1 MLSAL
6 DELILKS
13 VLTLLLAGLGA
24 AYTLGWWR
32 LRAAGHGQI
41 TATWRLPLYLAGLAS
56 VAIALLSPLERLA
69 EELFSS
75 HMIQHELLTMYAPPL
90 LLLGNP
96 LPVVLWG
103 LPRRARRVAAGP
115 LMRGRILRRALW
127 SLTFLPVAWSLYTVD
142 LWAWHLP
149 VLYEAAIRNFELHV
163 LEHAAFF
170 TTAILF
176 WWPIV
181 EPAPRLRRRLNA
193 GFKILYLLAATAQN
207 TFLGMFLSVPQRALY
222 QVYVERAAARGVDPV
237 DDQTLAGGIMWAS
250 SHMYLLPI
258 LLLVWAYA
266 RAEVRESSSV
276 A

>member
-1 MLSAL
+1 M
-6 DELILKS
+6 DELILK
-13 VLTLLLAGLGA
+13 TLLALLLTGLGA

-32 LRAAGHGQI
+32 LRAAGHAQV
-41 TATWRLPLYLAGLAS
+41 AASWRLALYLGGLAS
-56 VAIALLSPLERLA
+56 LAAALLSPLEALA
-69 EELFSS
+69 EELFSA
-75 HMIQHELLTMYAPPL
+75 HMIQHELLTMYAPAL

-103 LPRRARRVAAGP
+103 LPRRARRTAARP
-115 LMRGRILRRALW
+115 LTRGRALRRALW
-127 SLTFLPVAWSLYTVD
+127 TLTRLPVAWALYVGT

-149 VLYEAAIRNFELHV
+149 LLYEAAIRNFEVHV

-170 TTAILF
+170 GTAVLF
-176 WWPIV
+176 WWPII

-193 GFKILYLLAATAQN
+193 GFKILYLIAATAQN
-207 TFLGMFLSVPQRALY
+207 TLLGMFLSLPQRALY
-222 QVYVERAAARGVDPV
+222 RHYAQTAAARGADPL

-250 SHMYLLPI
+250 GHMYLLPI

-266 RAEVRESSSV
+266 RQDARASSSL

>member
-1 MLSAL
+1 L
-6 DELILKS
+6 DEQILKS
-13 VLTLLLAGLGA
+13 LLALLLAGLGA
-24 AYTLGWWR
+24 AYALGWWR

-41 TATWRLPLYLAGLAS
+41 AATWRLPLYLAGLATIA
-56 VAIALLSPLERLA
+56 VALLSPLEALA
-69 EELFSS
+69 EELFSA

-103 LPRRARRVAAGP
+103 LPRRVRRVAGRP
-115 LMRGRILRRALW
+115 LMRGRALRRTLW
-127 SLTFLPVAWSLYTVD
+127 SLTFLPVAWSLYTID

-170 TTAILF
+170 LTAILF

-193 GFKILYLLAATAQN
+193 GFKILYLIAATAQN
-207 TFLGMFLSVPQRALY
+207 TFLGMFLSLPQRAIY
-222 QVYVERAAARGVDPV
+222 RVYVDRAAAHGADPL

-266 RAEVRESSSV
+266 REEMRASRSV